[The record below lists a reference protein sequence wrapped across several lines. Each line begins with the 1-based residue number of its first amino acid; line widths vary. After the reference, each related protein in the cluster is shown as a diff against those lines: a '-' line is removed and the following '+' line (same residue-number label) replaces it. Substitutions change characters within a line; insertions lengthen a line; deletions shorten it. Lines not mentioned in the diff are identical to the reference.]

1 MEEIY
6 GAIVSSP
13 TGFAIQEKGK
23 KPLPLHLETSDILT
37 AILCHRAHAKN
48 LGKYNGFNSASGKIK
63 VMGVF
68 DNGFFKVVKSEELN
82 NG

>member
-1 MEEIY
+1 MQDIY

-13 TGFAIQEKGK
+13 TGFAIQV
-23 KPLPLHLETSDILT
+23 HIETSDILT
-37 AILCHRAHAKN
+37 AILCHRAYVKN

-63 VMGVF
+63 VMGVL
-68 DNGFFKVVKSEELN
+68 DNGFFKVVKSEELY